1 MAITL
6 YHHPYS
12 RAATVVWM
20 LEELGQP
27 YSLEYVDL
35 RAGAQKEEPHLHRN
49 RMGKLPVLVDDGT
62 PISETAAIGLY
73 LADRYAPG
81 TLAPALDDPARG
93 AYLRW
98 AFYGPSVVEPGCT
111 AHNANWETRPSAV
124 GWGRY
129 EDMLATLEEGL
140 QPGPWLLGDR
150 FTMADLLLGATVRW
164 MLMFKMLDSRPAFEA
179 YKERLEARPAF
190 QRAAAINQRVA
201 AERGL
206 GG

>member
-27 YSLEYVDL
+27 YALEYVDL

-73 LADRYAPG
+73 LADRYALG
-81 TLAPALDDPARG
+81 TLAPALDDPTSGSTFRAVPRTG
-93 AYLRW
+93 HDSANPCLGMAASYNAVFTQKWYRFRDRLDRW
-98 AFYGPSVVEPGCT
+98 
-111 AHNANWETRPSAV
+111 
-124 GWGRY
+124 
-129 EDMLATLEEGL
+129 
-140 QPGPWLLGDR
+140 
-150 FTMADLLLGATVRW
+150 
-164 MLMFKMLDSRPAFEA
+164 
-179 YKERLEARPAF
+179 
-190 QRAAAINQRVA
+190 VA
-201 AERGL
+201 
-206 GG
+206 